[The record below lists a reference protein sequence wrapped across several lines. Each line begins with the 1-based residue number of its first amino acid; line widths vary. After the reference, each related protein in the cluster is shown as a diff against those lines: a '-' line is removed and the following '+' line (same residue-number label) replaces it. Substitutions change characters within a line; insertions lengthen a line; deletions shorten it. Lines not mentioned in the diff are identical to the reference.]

1 MKRIIYLIALTV
13 LVMTGCK
20 DLINTTNS
28 NQYEKYI
35 FFSQEVNTKAPLIES
50 TGTMQRF
57 GVVGFKYDNTTNWNA
72 YKNTS
77 PAPTPNVFYDQID
90 NTSPIQYQLVNVETV
105 TCDTEVNGYADGM
118 YAPLQGWVNNK
129 KYTFFAYYPIGK
141 TSVQLVNQN
150 GANYSG
156 GAPAIK
162 YSISDDDA
170 TTSANETYES
180 MADVMIA
187 EHVVNN
193 VTVNE
198 DLYWTSSTDNNI
210 NNGDITFSFKHCLSS
225 LGVKVKNS
233 SSSQIQLAS
242 MTLSV
247 LNILYNQIVIPL
259 DGSTPQKTEASSPMS
274 ASLALSLTNDEKA
287 IAAGS
292 NVELADKL
300 MFIPQ
305 AANISIHIT
314 FAYKRN
320 GETENVVISVPYP
333 DANGNEQYLTT
344 PLVQG
349 TKNLIHLNFKDSSV
363 DVSGVFSS
371 DDWVTIP
378 DVEDT
383 FN

>member
-1 MKRIIYLIALTV
+1 
-13 LVMTGCK
+13 
-20 DLINTTNS
+20 
-28 NQYEKYI
+28 
-35 FFSQEVNTKAPLIES
+35 
-50 TGTMQRF
+50 
-57 GVVGFKYDNTTNWNA
+57 
-72 YKNTS
+72 
-77 PAPTPNVFYDQID
+77 
-90 NTSPIQYQLVNVETV
+90 
-105 TCDTEVNGYADGM
+105 M

-129 KYTFFAYYPIGK
+129 KYTFFAYYPICK